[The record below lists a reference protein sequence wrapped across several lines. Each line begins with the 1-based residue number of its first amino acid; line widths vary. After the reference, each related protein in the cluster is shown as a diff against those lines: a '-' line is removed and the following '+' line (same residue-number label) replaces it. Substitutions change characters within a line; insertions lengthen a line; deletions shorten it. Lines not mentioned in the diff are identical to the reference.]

1 SSRRR
6 PIRATASPG
15 TKPPRA
21 RWMMTT
27 PHSDGGPAY
36 ERARSGA
43 PRGRR
48 DVTPR
53 RSRLD
58 VEMTRRGLAESRES
72 AQRLIMAGRVRVNS
86 RPAAKPDLKV
96 DTAVPIAIIPG
107 AHEYASRG
115 AYKLIAAL
123 DHFGLTVT
131 GRY

>member
-86 RPAAKPDLKV
+86 RPAEKSDLKV
-96 DTAVPIAIIPG
+96 DDNIEIEVIGNAN
-107 AHEYASRG
+107 
-115 AYKLIAAL
+115 
-123 DHFGLTVT
+123 
-131 GRY
+131 